1 MITVRLAAVFIG
13 DNSTIYA
20 PGTFGW
26 GPFIEEK
33 SKKAA
38 S

>member
-1 MITVRLAAVFIG
+1 MTVRLAVVFMG
-13 DNSTIYA
+13 GNSTIYA
-20 PGTFGW
+20 PGTFGC
-26 GPFIEEK
+26 GPLIDEE